1 MEAKRVI
8 CIFLCIVMLTSALG
22 GCGMRTSSCRAV
34 VDDYISY
41 IQNGEYEAAYDLL
54 ASDVQ
59 NLTETEKDG
68 RITKA
73 AFVQKYK
80 GIAEVL
86 EITAVE
92 YGNVALEEGEII
104 SKGSCDI
111 LYHSA
116 LIGDF
121 TEHCSFILMREDGR
135 WFIEWTP
142 GMIFADMRWGD
153 TVRKASVP
161 ASRGE
166 IMADSEVLAM
176 TAGTIT
182 VYAVPSKIADVE
194 LFVAQV
200 ARLLDMNPDKLRKA
214 LEKAYNDMAVLKTY
228 YTDEFEAS
236 TEQQLLSV
244 DGIGVDYGNY
254 GTQREY
260 PYGSLMAHI
269 IGYVGPIEES
279 QLETLNAALTS
290 EQTPYNTDSLVGRLG
305 LERQYES
312 ALRGQ
317 EGSIIYIRTAG
328 GNNRRTFYEIPAK
341 NGSDINLTIDI
352 ELQTELEELLDLA
365 LYGDT
370 TAGAVVVMNPVSGCI
385 DAIASYPSY
394 DLNLFARGIS
404 KTDYNALLEQPNKPL
419 INRVTQGLYPPGS
432 TMKAFTAA
440 AALDK
445 GVLTPD
451 YAFDDSQI
459 EKDYWTPETYGNWIW
474 TPIKRTHINYPI
486 AGPLNM
492 RKALI
497 HSDNIYFANAAL
509 LLGWEPFRD
518 YMENLGFTEPIP
530 FDIAVAKPQL
540 INEQTEV
547 SYKMLADS
555 GYGQGEILT
564 APLQL
569 AAMFSAFANDG
580 DIPVPRLIEGFYEED
595 GFLYRAVEHEE
606 SAIWK
611 YDVISSDAIMTLTPM
626 LEDVVDPTIN
636 GTGRNLKVR
645 GCTVAAKTGTA
656 EIGNDKSREISWFVG
671 YRTGVEEKDERL
683 VLVMA
688 EIPTGDA
695 ELTSIKFEIARPLL
709 EM

>member
-1 MEAKRVI
+1 MEAKRIMCI
-8 CIFLCIVMLTSALG
+8 CLCVVMLLPLAG
-22 GCGMRTSSCRAV
+22 GCGMRVSSGRAV
-34 VDDYISY
+34 VDAYIAY
-41 IQNGEYEAAYDLL
+41 IQNGEYESAYDLL

-59 NLTETEKDG
+59 NATETELDG

-80 GIAEVL
+80 GAMEVL
-86 EITAVE
+86 EITGVE
-92 YGNVALEEGEII
+92 YGNVALDEGEII
-104 SKGSCDI
+104 SKGSFDI
-111 LYHSA
+111 LYHST
-116 LIGDF
+116 LLGDF
-121 TEHCSFILMREDGR
+121 TEHCGFVLIREDGK
-135 WFIEWTP
+135 WFIEWSP
-142 GMIFADMRWGD
+142 GMLFSDMRWGD
-153 TVRKASVP
+153 TVRKAAVP

-166 IMADSEVLAM
+166 IMAGSEVLAM

-182 VYAVPSKIADVE
+182 VYATPSKIADVD

-244 DGIGVDYGNY
+244 DGVGVDYGNY

-260 PYGSLMAHI
+260 PYRSLMAHI
-269 IGYVGPIEES
+269 IGYVGPVEEA
-279 QLETLNAALTS
+279 QLETLNAALAPG
-290 EQTPYNTDSLVGRLG
+290 QAPYNTDSLVGRLG

-317 EGSIIYIRTAG
+317 TGSIIYIRTAE

-352 ELQTELEELLDLA
+352 DLQTELEALLDLA

-370 TAGAVVVMNPVSGCI
+370 TAGAVVVMNPITGCI

-404 KTDYNALLEQPNKPL
+404 KTAYTALLEQANKPL

-440 AALDK
+440 AALEN

-451 YAFDDSQI
+451 YAFDERQI
-459 EKDYWTPETYGNWIW
+459 EKDYWTPEEYGAWIW

-509 LLGWEPFRD
+509 LLGWDRFRG
-518 YMENLGFTEPIP
+518 YMENLGFTESIP

-540 INEQTEV
+540 INEETEIN
-547 SYKMLADS
+547 YKLLADS

-569 AAMFSAFANDG
+569 AALFSAFANDG
-580 DIPVPRLIEGFYEED
+580 DVPVPRLIEGMYEED
-595 GFLYRAVEHEE
+595 GFLYRAVAHEE
-606 SAIWK
+606 SRVWK
-611 YDVISSDAIMTLTPM
+611 YDVVSSDAIMTLTPM

-671 YRTGVEEKDERL
+671 YRTGVEPKDARL

>member
-1 MEAKRVI
+1 MLCVVI
-8 CIFLCIVMLTSALG
+8 LLTSLG
-22 GCGMRTSSCRAV
+22 GCGIRTSSCQAV
-34 VDDYISY
+34 MDAYFSH
-41 IQNGEYEAAYDLL
+41 IQNGEYGAAYDLL

-59 NLTETEKDG
+59 NVTDTETDG
-68 RITKA
+68 RITLE

-86 EITAVE
+86 GITAVE
-92 YGNVALEEGEII
+92 YGNVTLEEGEII
-104 SKGSCDI
+104 SKGSYDI
-111 LYHSA
+111 LYHSS
-116 LIGDF
+116 LLGDF
-121 TEHCSFILMREDGR
+121 TEHCSVILIREDGR
-135 WFIEWTP
+135 WFIEWSP

-161 ASRGE
+161 AARGE
-166 IMADSEVLAM
+166 IMAGNTVLAM

-182 VYAVPSKIADVE
+182 VYAVPSKIKDTE
-194 LFVAQV
+194 LFVAQT

-214 LEKAYNDMAVLKTY
+214 LEKEYNDMAVLKTY
-228 YTDEFEAS
+228 YTDEFEES

-269 IGYVGPIEES
+269 IGYVGPVEES
-279 QLETLNAALTS
+279 QLEALNAALPDG
-290 EQTPYNTDSLVGRLG
+290 QTPYNTDSLVGRLG

-312 ALRGQ
+312 VLRGQ
-317 EGSIIYIRTAG
+317 EGEIIYIRTAE

-341 NGSDINLTIDI
+341 NGSDINLTVDID
-352 ELQTELEELLDLA
+352 LQEELEELLDLA

-370 TAGAVVVMNPVSGCI
+370 TAGAVVVMNPITGTI
-385 DAIASYPSY
+385 DAMASYPSY
-394 DLNLFARGIS
+394 DLNLFSRGIS
-404 KTDYNALLEQPNKPL
+404 KTDYNKLLEQPNKPL

-440 AALDK
+440 ASLDSA
-445 GVLTPD
+445 VLTPD
-451 YAFDDSQI
+451 YAFDDRQI
-459 EKDYWTPETYGNWIW
+459 EKDYWTPEEYGNWIW

-497 HSDNIYFANAAL
+497 HSDNIFFANAAL
-509 LLGWEPFRD
+509 LLGWDRFRD
-518 YMENLGFTEPIP
+518 YMENIGFTEAIP
-530 FDIAVAKPQL
+530 FDIAVAQPQL
-540 INEQTEV
+540 INEETEIN
-547 SYKMLADS
+547 YKLLADS

-569 AAMFSAFANDG
+569 AAMFSAFANAG
-580 DIPVPRLIEGFYEED
+580 DIPVPRMIEGMYEED
-595 GFLYRAVEHEE
+595 GFLYRAVSREE
-606 SAIWK
+606 SRTWK

-645 GCTVAAKTGTA
+645 GCKVAAKTGTA

-671 YRTGVEEKDERL
+671 YRTGVEEKDARL

-709 EM
+709 DM